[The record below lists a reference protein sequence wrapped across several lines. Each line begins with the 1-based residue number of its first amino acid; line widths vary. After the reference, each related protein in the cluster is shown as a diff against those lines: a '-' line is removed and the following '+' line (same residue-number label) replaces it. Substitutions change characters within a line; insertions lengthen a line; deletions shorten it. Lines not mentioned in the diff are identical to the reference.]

1 MSYQRY
7 TNTIRNL
14 NVTAPFI
21 GPEAQERQSGILFK
35 ARLGANESVF
45 GPSPKVIS
53 AIKENATEIWKYCD
67 PENYDLRH
75 VIAEFH
81 GVSSENVVITEGID
95 GGLGL
100 INRLLVD
107 SDEIVVTSQG
117 AYPTFNFHVA
127 ACGGRCI
134 KVPYKGNHE
143 DIYTLLEK
151 AKKLEAKM
159 LYLSN
164 PDNPMGTWWPASEI
178 EFLIKHLPGNTTL
191 VLDEAYCDTAPH
203 EAIPA
208 IDISN
213 PMVLRFRTFSKAYGL
228 AGARIGYCIAEA
240 SVISK
245 FDSVRNHYGINR
257 LAQIAAVA
265 AINDQDHLKAI
276 VDKIAISRA
285 RIADISH
292 ANGLIPIDSGT
303 NFVAVDLLHDGLFA
317 QKVIRGLLAFGVFV
331 RMPSVAPL
339 NRCIRISAGTQDD
352 LDLLE
357 VTLPKVLSA
366 AF

>member
-1 MSYQRY
+1 
-7 TNTIRNL
+7 
-14 NVTAPFI
+14 
-21 GPEAQERQSGILFK
+21 
-35 ARLGANESVF
+35 
-45 GPSPKVIS
+45 
-53 AIKENATEIWKYCD
+53 
-67 PENYDLRH
+67 
-75 VIAEFH
+75 
-81 GVSSENVVITEGID
+81 
-95 GGLGL
+95 
-100 INRLLVD
+100 
-107 SDEIVVTSQG
+107 
-117 AYPTFNFHVA
+117 
-127 ACGGRCI
+127 
-134 KVPYKGNHE
+134 
-143 DIYTLLEK
+143 
-151 AKKLEAKM
+151 
-159 LYLSN
+159 
-164 PDNPMGTWWPASEI
+164 
-178 EFLIKHLPGNTTL
+178 
-191 VLDEAYCDTAPH
+191 
-203 EAIPA
+203 
-208 IDISN
+208 
-213 PMVLRFRTFSKAYGL
+213 MVLRFRTFSKAYGL